1 MAKKKMHI
9 NSLRNL
15 VQYRNMIP
23 DPDLLEQDMIMS
35 LADIGE
41 TIIKMAYATKTFTDR
56 TYNLRD
62 SYVSAVFKNGR
73 LQKGTKRYVGEPK
86 SGTALE
92 YDELSTGDPEMATG
106 REEADKFISKWTF
119 SSGRPGGITLV
130 VAAAM
135 FYSGILESDRY
146 GYLVIS
152 HIQDELEALARNGY
166 TTMKYKAHIDSGYIT
181 EPSIFREGG
190 KGRME
195 IINE

>member
-1 MAKKKMHI
+1 MAKTKKYI

-15 VQYRNMIP
+15 DQFRNLIP
-23 DPDLLEQDMIMS
+23 DPNLLEQDMIMS
-35 LADIGE
+35 LANIGGR
-41 TIIKMAYATKTFTDR
+41 IIKLAYLSRTFTDR
-56 TYNLRD
+56 TFNLRD

-73 LQKGTKRYVGEPK
+73 LVEGTKHYVGEPK
-86 SGTALE
+86 SKTSLE
-92 YDELSTGDPEMATG
+92 YDDLSTGDPEMTTG
-106 REEADKFISKWTF
+106 REEADKFISKWSF

-130 VAAAM
+130 VAATM

>member
-1 MAKKKMHI
+1 MAKRKIHI

-23 DPDLLEQDMIMS
+23 DPKLLEQDMIMS

-41 TIIKMAYATKTFTDR
+41 DIIKMAYATKTFTDR
-56 TYNLRD
+56 TFNLRD
-62 SYVSAVFKNGR
+62 SYVSAVFNKGR
-73 LQKGTKRYVGEPK
+73 LVKGTKRYVGEPK
-86 SGTALE
+86 SKVALE
-92 YDELSTGDPEMATG
+92 YDDFATGDPEMGTG
-106 REEADKFISKWTF
+106 REEADKFIAKWGF

-130 VAAAM
+130 VAATM

-152 HIQDELEALARNGY
+152 HIQDELDALARNGY

>member
-1 MAKKKMHI
+1 MAKRKIHI

-23 DPDLLEQDMIMS
+23 DPNLLEQDMIMS

-41 TIIKMAYATKTFTDR
+41 KIIKMAYVTKTFTDR
-56 TYNLRD
+56 TFNLRD
-62 SYVSAVFKNGR
+62 SYVSAVFNKGR
-73 LQKGTKRYVGEPK
+73 LVEGTKRHVGEPK
-86 SGTALE
+86 SETALE
-92 YDELSTGDPEMATG
+92 YDDLATGDPEMTTG
-106 REEADKFISKWTF
+106 REEADKFIAKWSF
-119 SSGRPGGITLV
+119 SSGRPSGITLV

-146 GYLVIS
+146 KYLVIS
-152 HIQDELEALARNGY
+152 HIQDELDALARNGY